1 MSILYNNCEI
11 PAKLFYNEVIGKSNL
26 NALGKGKPEHLNKA
40 FYDIIDELCALEDNK
55 ALISV
60 YKKRFKLTQL
70 VLTKEYIETALH
82 RITFTKMTPE
92 LRREKIE
99 KWLQPLKYP
108 KIKFD
113 FNKPILEEIERVSR
127 TVKMLNNEINTH
139 NDDIQDKGKKAN
151 IGFEE
156 EVAGINRIT
165 GCRVLDTDTLRQF
178 IAYKKQAKEI
188 VKAQEKANGK

>member
-1 MSILYNNCEI
+1 MSILYNDCEI

-26 NALGKGKPEHLNKA
+26 NALGKGKPEQLNKA
-40 FYDIIDELCALEDNK
+40 FYDIIDELCVLEDNK

-60 YKKRFKLTQL
+60 YKKRLKLTQL

-99 KWLQPLKYP
+99 KWLHPLKYP

-127 TVKMLNNEINTH
+127 TVKMLNNEINTY